1 MEENYISASF
11 VEENIHR
18 MAYCIESPTINSPKT
33 LVLGKFFCLI
43 ECCAETVVR
52 P

>member
-1 MEENYISASF
+1 MKNYISASF

-18 MAYCIESPTINSPKT
+18 MAYCIESPTIHSPKT
-33 LVLGKFFCLI
+33 LGKFFSLI